1 MPSIK
6 RSITSELFIEIGV
19 EEMPSGVIAQTLAA
33 LRENAERLTKEAALS
48 HAPFEVF
55 GTPRRLILYTPS
67 LSEKQEDRIET
78 LMGPPKKI
86 SFDAEGNP
94 TPAAIGFAKLH
105 NIPVSKLS
113 VVQTEKGEYLS
124 VEKKTIGKPTSAIL
138 KDLIPE
144 IIASLRFPKAMRWNG
159 TISFI
164 RPIRWMVA
172 LYNLK
177 TVSYS
182 FAAVKSGNRSFGHRL
197 LAPESFLVT
206 TFASYKKEIR
216 KRFVIIDPNERHSKI
231 KQGIN
236 DIVKKV
242 SGIVEEDDA
251 LLWKAAYST
260 EYPEVICGT
269 FDKGFLTIPKEIIAT
284 AMKEHQGYFPVSEKK
299 ETQNALPHFI
309 AVINN
314 KDKKGIIQKGCE
326 RVLRARLSDAR
337 FCFEEDCKLTLE
349 KRVPALKGVSFQNKL
364 GTLYDKTERI
374 VAVSKWI
381 AQKIEAV
388 TPAISQQGKGG
399 ILEEVRQIAPLCKAD
414 LITGVVREFPSLQ
427 GVMGRVLMSRH
438 SESEETA
445 SHLNADAIEEHYQPR
460 FSGDALP
467 KRLLGQILSVSDKID
482 TIVGCFGIG
491 MIPTGSEDPYA
502 LRRQGLGLI
511 QILSSN
517 RTFRPFF
524 LPDLVLESVR
534 YYENQKI
541 SFKTNPTLDVSQFLK
556 LRMVS
561 YLQLGGARHDIVNTV
576 LTNKTLIPFPPC
588 DIFAM
593 AEALSAFCTKPL
605 FNPLI
610 TCYKRAARILV
621 SGLNVKVNPALFK
634 EKVEGTLWR
643 SILEAVKEVDIRYE
657 RPDFN
662 GVLEALA
669 TLYVPL
675 NQFFSDVLVMD
686 PSEEIRKNR
695 MALLR
700 VVVNLFDRFGDFS
713 KIQEAGEA
721 NK

>member
-1 MPSIK
+1 
-6 RSITSELFIEIGV
+6 
-19 EEMPSGVIAQTLAA
+19 
-33 LRENAERLTKEAALS
+33 
-48 HAPFEVF
+48 
-55 GTPRRLILYTPS
+55 
-67 LSEKQEDRIET
+67 
-78 LMGPPKKI
+78 
-86 SFDAEGNP
+86 
-94 TPAAIGFAKLH
+94 
-105 NIPVSKLS
+105 
-113 VVQTEKGEYLS
+113 
-124 VEKKTIGKPTSAIL
+124 
-138 KDLIPE
+138 
-144 IIASLRFPKAMRWNG
+144 MRWSG
-159 TISFI
+159 TLSFI
-164 RPIRWMVA
+164 RPIRWMIA

-177 TVSYS
+177 TVPYS
-182 FAAVKSGNRSFGHRL
+182 FAEVKSGNRSFGHRL

-206 TFASYKKEIR
+206 DFASYKKETR
-216 KRFVIIDPNERHSKI
+216 KRFVIIDPNERHNKI

-236 DIVKKV
+236 DIAKKI

-299 ETQNALPHFI
+299 KTQNALPHFI

-337 FCFEEDCKLTLE
+337 FYFEEDCKLTLE
-349 KRVPALKGVSFQNKL
+349 KRVPALKGVSFQDKL

-388 TPAISQQGKGG
+388 TPAASGQGEGG
-399 ILEEVRQIAPLCKAD
+399 ILEEVRRIAPLCKAD
-414 LITGVVREFPSLQ
+414 LLTGVVREFPSLQ
-427 GVMGRVLMSRH
+427 GVMGRILTDRDG
-438 SESEETA
+438 
-445 SHLNADAIEEHYQPR
+445 LNPRAPAIEEHYQPR

-467 KRLLGQILSVSDKID
+467 KSLLGQILSVADKID

-502 LRRQGLGLI
+502 LRRQGLGLV
-511 QILSSN
+511 QILSGN

-524 LPDLVLESVR
+524 LPDLILESVR
-534 YYENQKI
+534 HYENQKI
-541 SFKTNPTLDVSQFLK
+541 AFKTNPTLEVSGFLK
-556 LRMVS
+556 SRMVF
-561 YLQLGGARHDIVNTV
+561 YLQFAGDAPPERARHDIVNTV
-576 LTNKTLIPFPPC
+576 LTNKTLIPFPPY

-610 TCYKRAARILV
+610 TCYKRAARILI

-634 EKVEGTLWR
+634 EKAEGILWR
-643 SILEAVKEVDIRYE
+643 FILEAAKEVDIRYE
-657 RPDFN
+657 RLDFN

-675 NQFFSDVLVMD
+675 NRFFTDVLVMD
-686 PSEEIRKNR
+686 KDEEIRKNR

-713 KIQEAGEA
+713 KIQEGAVSNG
-721 NK
+721 